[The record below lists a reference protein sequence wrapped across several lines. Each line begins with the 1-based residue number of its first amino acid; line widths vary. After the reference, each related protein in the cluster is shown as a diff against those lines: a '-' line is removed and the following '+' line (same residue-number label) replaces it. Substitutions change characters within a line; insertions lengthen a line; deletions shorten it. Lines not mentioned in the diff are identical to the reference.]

1 MCRQRTR
8 ISPAAA
14 ILSTFS
20 GVLRMIILYT
30 LVPSSWH
37 SLNGLVGLEPQGR
50 QGALDL
56 VGDRVGRHCT
66 VDLAQQALAVVVLDQ
81 GRRLLVVLL
90 EPVADHLGFVVV
102 AGYELAAVD
111 VANALLLGRVELD
124 ME

>member
-14 ILSTFS
+14 ILSTCS

-30 LVPSSWH
+30 LVPSWH
-37 SLNGLVGLEPQGR
+37 SLNGLVGLEPQCR

-56 VGDRVGRHCT
+56 VCDRVRRCRA

-81 GRRLLVVLL
+81 GRRLIVVLL
-90 EPVADHLGFVVV
+90 ESVADHLGLVV
-102 AGYELAAVD
+102 
-111 VANALLLGRVELD
+111 
-124 ME
+124 